1 MGGFVVTWPCTT
13 FTGGVKV
20 PPNVQRN
27 INGKPAPQKRRRQPP
42 CRALR
47 CSVLAPSFG
56 ASLDLDWPEL
66 EPDCPGRPTDKQQH
80 STAQPGQGRSRQ
92 LTTPTGT
99 LFFCPGFLQDWTYS
113 IINPSVHSP
122 PHPPPTLWPLSSQG
136 TDQANPVHT
145 FTTTTEHSVRC
156 CLPSPRLLSNF
167 SSRPSLLCR
176 CSSSSSSSFPSPR
189 LPLPAVPQLALGVT
203 RRLGHDHRRDTWVF
217 CFAL

>member
-1 MGGFVVTWPCTT
+1 MSSSSSTAVASGLLVGGFADTWSCTT

-56 ASLDLDWPEL
+56 RLGRAWIWTGPNWNQIAQAD
-66 EPDCPGRPTDKQQH
+66 RPTSN

-122 PHPPPTLWPLSSQG
+122 ARPPPTLASLVTRDRSSQ
-136 TDQANPVHT
+136 
-145 FTTTTEHSVRC
+145 
-156 CLPSPRLLSNF
+156 
-167 SSRPSLLCR
+167 SSTYLHHHRALCSLLLVITAAA
-176 CSSSSSSSFPSPR
+176 F
-189 LPLPAVPQLALGVT
+189 
-203 RRLGHDHRRDTWVF
+203 
-217 CFAL
+217 